1 MPKNGSS
8 TLLFVT
14 MFPQAIMSMIV
25 LTPPVVADQVTRAVH
40 LPVEAAGFYTT
51 LNYIFIAGGT
61 LCSGV
66 LIPLIGPLRLSFAC
80 IFAGGF
86 ALALFGVASL
96 PAIVMAVAF
105 MGLCY
110 GPLTPSSTQA
120 IANQGR
126 ITNLALFMSVRQ
138 TAVPIGGVMA
148 GLIVPPLVVRFGL
161 SSAMLMIGMIVT
173 LCSMVAGFTLNI
185 VRTERPPPTRLGRVG
200 VFAPLRHMLQDG
212 DLLRLSLGSMIYGAL
227 QLTVSSLLVVFLMTS
242 LGYDLI
248 SAGLFLGIS
257 QAGAVIGRIGWGVLA
272 DRLGA
277 LRAVL
282 AGVGVGMSVT
292 CVLAGVLWPSA
303 PGWFVGIVVFAL
315 GATTSGWNGVFLTC
329 LVRAVPVDKA
339 GFATSGSLLFSY
351 FGIVLGPPLF
361 GILALFTSFSAA
373 FLAFAVL
380 ALAGAF
386 LCRPYG
392 GAPQATS

>member
-8 TLLFVT
+8 SLLFVT
-14 MFPQAIMSMIV
+14 MFPQAIMSMVV
-25 LTPPVVADQVTRAVH
+25 LTPPVVADQVTRAVN

-51 LNYIFIAGGT
+51 LNYFFIACGT

-86 ALALFGVASL
+86 ALALFGLASV
-96 PAIVMAVAF
+96 PAIVTAVAF

-120 IANQGR
+120 IASQGR
-126 ITNLALFMSVRQ
+126 IENIALFMSVRQ
-138 TAVPIGGVMA
+138 TAVPIGGILA
-148 GLIVPPLVVRFGL
+148 GLVVPPLVVRFHL
-161 SSAMLMIGMIVT
+161 PTAMLMIGAVVT
-173 LCSMVAGFTLNI
+173 LAALFAGFGLKI
-185 VRTERPPPTRLGRVG
+185 VRSEVPLSKPLGRVG
-200 VFAPLRHMLQDG
+200 FFAPLRHMLQDG
-212 DLLRLSLGSMIYGAL
+212 DLLKLSFGSMIYGAL
-227 QLTVSSLLVVFLMTS
+227 QLTISSLLVVFLMST
-242 LGYDLI
+242 LGHDLI
-248 SAGLFLGIS
+248 AAGLFLGVS
-257 QAGAVIGRIGWGVLA
+257 QTGAVIGRIGWGFLA
-272 DRLGA
+272 DRLSA

-292 CVLAGVLWPSA
+292 CVLAGMLWPSA
-303 PGWFVGIVVFAL
+303 PDWYLGVVVFAL

-329 LVRAVPVDKA
+329 LIKAVPIEKA
-339 GFATSGSLLFSY
+339 GFAASGSLLFSY

-361 GILALFTSFSAA
+361 GILALLTSFSTA
-373 FLAFAVL
+373 FLSFAVL

-386 LCRPYG
+386 LCRPS
-392 GAPQATS
+392 ASVPQVTT